1 MQVHRIGQLTIIND
15 TYNANPDSTLAALAT
30 LQSMKTTGKRI
41 AVLADMLELGMQAEE
56 LHKQIGKN
64 TARYGVNILLTFG
77 ALSKCIHESALVE
90 TKAHFENKTALTEY
104 LIRLIADGDSV
115 LVKGSRGMK
124 MEEIIMSL
132 TEQLSLKA
140 GIS

>member
-1 MQVHRIGQLTIIND
+1 
-15 TYNANPDSTLAALAT
+15 
-30 LQSMKTTGKRI
+30 MKTTGKRI

-64 TARYGVNILLTFG
+64 TARNGVNILLTFG
-77 ALSKCIHESALVE
+77 TLSKCIHESALVE